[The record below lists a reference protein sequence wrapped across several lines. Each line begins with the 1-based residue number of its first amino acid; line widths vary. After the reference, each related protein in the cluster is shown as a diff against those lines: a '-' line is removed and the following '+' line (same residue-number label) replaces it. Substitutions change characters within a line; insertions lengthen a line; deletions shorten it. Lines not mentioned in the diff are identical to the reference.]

1 MNPSTPSTELE
12 MSLSFSE
19 WHRPL
24 PLSGKIFCM
33 YEVGESLREV
43 WCLGAAPKVIV
54 LQARAQAA
62 HDGPADVAIK
72 DIVDEGV
79 DAAVCKCQRPTHL
92 HPPLQKS
99 WGQVEFFLQP
109 RDDSQELERVEGQ
122 PGEDKRCHNDKDDLY
137 GLPQLF
143 VMLSWML
150 VMGTQLPCDATVAGH
165 NAHQR
170 GKKGKN

>member
-24 PLSGKIFCM
+24 PLSGKILCVNK
-33 YEVGESLREV
+33 VGESFREV

-62 HDGPADVAIK
+62 HDGPADVAVK
-72 DIVDEGV
+72 DIVNEGV
-79 DAAVCKCQRPTHL
+79 DAAVGKCQGPAHL
-92 HPPLQKS
+92 HPPLEKS
-99 WGQVEFFLQP
+99 WGQVELLLQP
-109 RDDSQELERVEGQ
+109 RDNSQELESIEGQ
-122 PGEDKRCHNDKDDLY
+122 PGENKGCHNDKDDLY
-137 GLPQLF
+137 GFPQLF
-143 VMLSWML
+143 VMLSRLL
-150 VMGTQLPCDATVAGH
+150 VMDTQLPCDATVAGH

-170 GKKGKN
+170 RKKCKN